1 MYKTIT
7 KNTMCE
13 LVEKKSKFIANLIYV
28 KDKEDAE
35 RKIKEYR
42 KKYFDARHNC
52 YAYRVLENETVYEK
66 SSDDGEP
73 SGTAGS
79 PMLNILQKNNL
90 CNVLVIVTRYFGGI
104 LLGTGGLV
112 RCYSGSC
119 LGAIDK
125 AELLEIEPGIEM
137 NISLNYSDFQSVQ
150 YYFSKNGI
158 QILNSKYENDI
169 ECLIEMSILTK
180 DRFLLDV
187 KNRNINI
194 KKVEIGKS
202 KYVKIYHK

>member
-1 MYKTIT
+1 M
-7 KNTMCE
+7 KN
-13 LVEKKSKFIANLIYV
+13 
-28 KDKEDAE
+28 
-35 RKIKEYR
+35 
-42 KKYFDARHNC
+42 
-52 YAYRVLENETVYEK
+52 RVMI
-66 SSDDGEP
+66 GEP

-90 CNVLVIVTRYFGGI
+90 CNVLIIVTRYFGGI

-112 RCYSGSC
+112 RCYSGAC

-125 AELLEIEPGIEM
+125 SKMLEIEPGLEM
-137 NISLNYSDFQSVQ
+137 IVTLDYSDFQNIQ
-150 YYFSKNGI
+150 YYFKKSNI
-158 QILNSKYENDI
+158 TILNSKYEDNI

-180 DRFLLDV
+180 EKFLLDV